1 MRAALCF
8 LMILPLTAEA
18 QGPAIGRWDLV
29 ASSGT
34 SSHPMWLEVTGGPAL
49 GGRLQGGWGHAM
61 PLHDVRLEGN
71 ALSFPMPSEQPVATP
86 SRFTARI
93 NGDALTGEIVTPSG
107 GITHIT
113 GSRAPTLARM
123 HIPEWGVP
131 IDLLADG
138 LSGWEP
144 RGGGKSGWSYVG
156 GVLTNTPPS
165 VDLLSKQ
172 RFVDFRLEIEARLP
186 PKGNSGI
193 YLRGRHE
200 VQVQDDYGKAPC
212 NRCNGGVYGQ
222 LTPTSNPGTPAGEWQ
237 RYEITFV
244 GRRLTVVLNGVT
256 IIDRQEVPGIT
267 GGAIDSN
274 EAAPGPLML
283 QGDHSGVEY
292 RNIRIYPAR

>member
-1 MRAALCF
+1 MRATSLL
-8 LMILPLTAEA
+8 LMLLPMAA
-18 QGPAIGRWDLV
+18 QAQAPAAGRWDLV
-29 ASSGT
+29 ASSGS
-34 SSHPMWLEVTGGPAL
+34 SSHPMWLEVTADPTL
-49 GGRLQGGWGHAM
+49 GGRLQGGWGHAL
-61 PLHDVRLEGN
+61 PLQGVRFDGKV
-71 ALSFPMPSEQPVATP
+71 LSFPMPSEQPVTNP

-107 GITHIT
+107 AITHIT
-113 GSRAPTLARM
+113 GSRAPSLARTYT
-123 HIPEWGVP
+123 PEWDAP

-156 GVLTNTPPS
+156 GILTNTPPS

-200 VQVQDDYGKAPC
+200 VQVQDDYGKPPC

-222 LTPTSNPGTPAGEWQ
+222 LTPTSNPATPAGEWQ

-244 GRRLTVVLNGVT
+244 GRRLTVVLNGVA

-292 RNIRIYPAR
+292 RHIRIYPAK